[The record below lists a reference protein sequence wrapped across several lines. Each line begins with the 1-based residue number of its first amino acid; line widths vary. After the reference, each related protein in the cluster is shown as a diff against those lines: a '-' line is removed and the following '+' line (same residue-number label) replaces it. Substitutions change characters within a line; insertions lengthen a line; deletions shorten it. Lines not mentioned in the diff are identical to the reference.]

1 MNFQYLTTNVE
12 IYYTETKIFI
22 QAMKKFDL
30 HERLID
36 FAVQIISITDNV
48 KTSKAGNHLSGQIVR
63 SGTAP
68 SLNYSEAQSA
78 ESRNDFIHKM
88 SVVLKELRET
98 HSNLKIISRAKLYLG
113 QEIDIVST
121 IRENDEL
128 ISIFVKS
135 IETSRNKK

>member
-1 MNFQYLTTNVE
+1 
-12 IYYTETKIFI
+12 
-22 QAMKKFDL
+22 MKKFDL

-36 FAVQIISITDNV
+36 FAVQIISITDNL
-48 KTSKAGNHLSGQIVR
+48 KSTKAGNHLSGQIVR
-63 SGTAP
+63 SGTSP

-98 HSNLKIISRAKLYLG
+98 HANLKIIHRAELYLK
-113 QEIDIVST
+113 EEMDLLVAIK
-121 IRENDEL
+121 ENDQL

-135 IETSRNKK
+135 IDTSRNRNK

>member
-1 MNFQYLTTNVE
+1 MKQY
-12 IYYTETKIFI
+12 
-22 QAMKKFDL
+22 DL

-36 FAVQIISITDNV
+36 FAVMIIKITDNLNNG
-48 KTSKAGNHLSGQIVR
+48 KAGNHLSGQIVR
-63 SGTAP
+63 SGTSP

-98 HSNLKIISRAKLYLG
+98 HSCLKIIQRAKLYSKEE
-113 QEIDIVST
+113 EILVLLIK
-121 IRENDEL
+121 ENNEL

-135 IETSRNKK
+135 IETSKSKLNTK

>member
-1 MNFQYLTTNVE
+1 MLVE
-12 IYYTETKIFI
+12 QSVQLGRCETR
-22 QAMKKFDL
+22 Q
-30 HERLID
+30 
-36 FAVQIISITDNV
+36 
-48 KTSKAGNHLSGQIVR
+48 SGQIVR

-98 HSNLKIISRAKLYLG
+98 HSNLKIIFRAKLYLG
-113 QEIDIVST
+113 QEIEIDTAIK
-121 IRENDEL
+121 ENDEL

-135 IETSRNKK
+135 IETSRNKNK

>member
-1 MNFQYLTTNVE
+1 
-12 IYYTETKIFI
+12 
-22 QAMKKFDL
+22 MKKFDL

-36 FAVQIISITDNV
+36 FAVQIISITDNL
-48 KTSKAGNHLSGQIVR
+48 KSTKAGNHLSGQIVR
-63 SGTAP
+63 SGTSP

-98 HSNLKIISRAKLYLG
+98 HANLKIIHRAELYLK
-113 QEIDIVST
+113 EDIDLLEAIK
-121 IRENDEL
+121 ENDEL

-135 IETSRNKK
+135 IDTSRNRNK

>member
-1 MNFQYLTTNVE
+1 
-12 IYYTETKIFI
+12 
-22 QAMKKFDL
+22 MKKFDL

-36 FAVQIISITDNV
+36 FAVTIIGITDNL
-48 KTSKAGNHLSGQIVR
+48 KTTKAGNHLSGQIVR
-63 SGTAP
+63 SGTSP

-98 HSNLKIISRAKLYLG
+98 HSCLKIIHIAKLYLKEE
-113 QEIDIVST
+113 QDVT
-121 IRENDEL
+121 IAIKENDEL

-135 IETSRNKK
+135 LETSRSKNKN

>member
-1 MNFQYLTTNVE
+1 
-12 IYYTETKIFI
+12 
-22 QAMKKFDL
+22 MKKFDL

-36 FAVQIISITDNV
+36 FAVQIIAITDNL
-48 KTSKAGNHLSGQIVR
+48 KISKAGNHLSGQIVR
-63 SGTAP
+63 SGTSP

-98 HSNLKIISRAKLYLG
+98 HSCLKIIYKAKLYLK
-113 QEIDIVST
+113 EDLDLTIA

-135 IETSRNKK
+135 LETSRSKKQINK

>member
-1 MNFQYLTTNVE
+1 
-12 IYYTETKIFI
+12 
-22 QAMKKFDL
+22 MKKFDL

-36 FAVQIISITDNV
+36 FAVQIISVTDNV
-48 KTSKAGNHLSGQIVR
+48 KASKAGNHLSGQLVR

-88 SVVLKELRET
+88 SIVLKELRET
-98 HSNLKIISRAKLYLG
+98 HSNLKIIFRAKLYLG
-113 QEIDIVST
+113 QEFDVTST
-121 IRENDEL
+121 IKENDEL

-135 IETSRNKK
+135 IETSRSKNK

>member
-1 MNFQYLTTNVE
+1 
-12 IYYTETKIFI
+12 
-22 QAMKKFDL
+22 MKTFDL

-36 FAVQIISITDNV
+36 FAVIIINITDTI
-48 KTSKAGNHLSGQIVR
+48 KATKAGNHLSGQIVR
-63 SGTAP
+63 SGTSP

-98 HSNLKIISRAKLYLG
+98 HSCLKIIHRGKLYLHEE
-113 QEIDIVST
+113 QDLLAAIK
-121 IRENDEL
+121 ENDEL

-135 IETSRNKK
+135 LETSRSKK

>member
-1 MNFQYLTTNVE
+1 
-12 IYYTETKIFI
+12 
-22 QAMKKFDL
+22 MKKFDL

-36 FAVQIISITDNV
+36 FAVQIINITDNV

-78 ESRNDFIHKM
+78 ESRNVFVHKM

-98 HSNLKIISRAKLYLG
+98 QFNLKIIFRAKLYIG
-113 QEIDIVST
+113 QEIEITSA
-121 IRENDEL
+121 IKESDEL

-135 IETSRNKK
+135 IETSRNKNK

>member
-1 MNFQYLTTNVE
+1 MN
-12 IYYTETKIFI
+12 
-22 QAMKKFDL
+22 KFDL

-36 FAVQIISITDNV
+36 FAVQIISITDNL
-48 KTSKAGNHLSGQIVR
+48 KSTKAGNHLSGQIVR
-63 SGTAP
+63 SATSP

-98 HSNLKIISRAKLYLG
+98 HANLKIIHRAELYLKE
-113 QEIDIVST
+113 EIDLLVAIK
-121 IRENDEL
+121 ENDEL

-135 IETSRNKK
+135 LDTSRNRNK

>member
-1 MNFQYLTTNVE
+1 MN
-12 IYYTETKIFI
+12 
-22 QAMKKFDL
+22 KFDL

-36 FAVQIISITDNV
+36 FAVQIISITDNL
-48 KTSKAGNHLSGQIVR
+48 KQTKAGNHLSGQIAR
-63 SGTAP
+63 SGTSP

-98 HSNLKIISRAKLYLG
+98 HANLKIIYRALLYLKEE
-113 QEIDIVST
+113 QDLIAAIK
-121 IRENDEL
+121 ENDEL

-135 IETSRNKK
+135 IETSRSRNK

>member
-1 MNFQYLTTNVE
+1 
-12 IYYTETKIFI
+12 
-22 QAMKKFDL
+22 MKKFDL

-36 FAVQIISITDNV
+36 FAVQIISITDNL
-48 KTSKAGNHLSGQIVR
+48 KSTKSGNHLSGQIVR
-63 SGTAP
+63 SGTSP

-98 HSNLKIISRAKLYLG
+98 HANLKIIHRAELYLK
-113 QEIDIVST
+113 QEIDLLVAIK
-121 IRENDEL
+121 ENDEL

-135 IETSRNKK
+135 IDTSRNRNK

>member
-1 MNFQYLTTNVE
+1 
-12 IYYTETKIFI
+12 
-22 QAMKKFDL
+22 MKKFDL

-36 FAVQIISITDNV
+36 FAVQIISITDNL
-48 KTSKAGNHLSGQIVR
+48 KSTKAGNHLSGQIVR
-63 SGTAP
+63 SGTSP

-98 HSNLKIISRAKLYLG
+98 HANLKIIHRAELYLK
-113 QEIDIVST
+113 EEMDLLVAIK
-121 IRENDEL
+121 ENDEL

-135 IETSRNKK
+135 IETSRNRNK

>member
-1 MNFQYLTTNVE
+1 
-12 IYYTETKIFI
+12 
-22 QAMKKFDL
+22 MKKFDL

-36 FAVQIISITDNV
+36 FAVTIIDITDNL
-48 KTSKAGNHLSGQIVR
+48 KTTKAGNHLSGQIVR

-98 HSNLKIISRAKLYLG
+98 HSCLKIIHRAKIYLKG
-113 QEIDIVST
+113 EQNLLVS
-121 IRENDEL
+121 IKENDEL

-135 IETSRNKK
+135 IETSRSKNK

>member
-1 MNFQYLTTNVE
+1 MN
-12 IYYTETKIFI
+12 
-22 QAMKKFDL
+22 KFDL

-36 FAVQIISITDNV
+36 FAVQIISITDNL
-48 KTSKAGNHLSGQIVR
+48 KSTKAGNHLSGQIVR
-63 SGTAP
+63 SGTSP

-98 HSNLKIISRAKLYLG
+98 HANLKIIHRAELYLKE
-113 QEIDIVST
+113 EIDLLVAIK
-121 IRENDEL
+121 ENDEL

-135 IETSRNKK
+135 LDTSRNRNK

>member
-1 MNFQYLTTNVE
+1 
-12 IYYTETKIFI
+12 
-22 QAMKKFDL
+22 MKKFDL

-36 FAVQIISITDNV
+36 FAVEIITITDNLKV
-48 KTSKAGNHLSGQIVR
+48 TKAGNHLSGQIVR

-98 HSNLKIISRAKLYLG
+98 HSCLKIIHRAKLYLKNE
-113 QEIDIVST
+113 QDLILAVK
-121 IRENDEL
+121 ENDEL
-128 ISIFVKS
+128 M
-135 IETSRNKK
+135 